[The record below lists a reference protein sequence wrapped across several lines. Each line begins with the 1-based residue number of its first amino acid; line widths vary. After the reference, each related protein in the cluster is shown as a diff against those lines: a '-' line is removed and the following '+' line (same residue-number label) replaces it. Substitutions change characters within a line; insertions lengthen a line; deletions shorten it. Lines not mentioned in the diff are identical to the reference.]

1 MCGKRELFVELDET
15 VQAQVSFGDS
25 SKTPVKERGNILIKL
40 KNGDHDY
47 ISNVYYVPAMKNNI
61 LSIGQLLEKKNDI
74 SMKDCHLNIKDNHG
88 NLIARCL
95 SAIIKDK
102 DWLWHLRFGH
112 LNFGS
117 LKLLSSKNMV
127 KGLPHIAHT
136 NEVCESCIL
145 GKHHRTSFAKEVKWR
160 ATRPLELVHTD
171 ECGPSKPMSNGQN
184 RYFLTFIDD
193 YSQKTWVYFLK
204 RKSEVFSIFKEFKA
218 FVEKQSGYYIKTLRS
233 DQGGEYT
240 SNAFEN
246 YCKEHGIKH
255 QTTLS
260 YMPQLNGVAER
271 KNRTILDMARSML
284 KGKGLPKQ
292 FWAEAVSCALY
303 LLNRCPTKSLHSMT
317 PEEAWSSHKPSVNY
331 LKIFG
336 CVAHTKIPEARRT
349 KIDDKGEKCI
359 LVGYGDRT
367 MGYKLYNPIT
377 RKVIMSRDV
386 IFEEEEAWN
395 WNQDE
400 VVKDTELILKDE
412 TSKAPVEITRE
423 VQDEPQTPPHRI
435 PTPKS
440 PVAHK
445 SAASSSSSSASSDD
459 SFFKQPR
466 PMRNLQEIYEA
477 TEEADL
483 NLFCLLTDS
492 DPLTISEA
500 IQEDKW
506 KKAMDEKIYRNAQ
519 GEVQR
524 YKARLVAKS
533 YKQRAGIDYG
543 EVFAPVARL
552 ETIRLM
558 ISLAA

>member
-25 SKTPVKERGNILIKL
+25 LKTPMKGRGSILIKL

-61 LSIGQLLEKKNDI
+61 LSMGQLLEKGYDI
-74 SMKDCHLNIKDNHG
+74 NMKDCHLTIKDNHG
-88 NLIARCL
+88 NLITQCL

-117 LKLLSSKNMV
+117 LKLLSSKNIV

-160 ATRPLELVHTD
+160 TTKPLELVHTD
-171 ECGPSKPMSNGQN
+171 VCGPLKPMSNGQN

-193 YSQKTWVYFLK
+193 YSRKTWVYFLK

-218 FVEKQSGYYIKTLRS
+218 F
-233 DQGGEYT
+233 
-240 SNAFEN
+240 
-246 YCKEHGIKH
+246 GIKH
-255 QTTLS
+255 QTTPS
-260 YMPQLNGVAER
+260 YTPQLNGVAEK
-271 KNRTILDMARSML
+271 KNRTILDIARSML

-292 FWAEAVSCALY
+292 FWAEAVSYAVY
-303 LLNRCPTKSLHSMT
+303 LLNRCPTRSLHSMT
-317 PEEAWSSHKPSVNY
+317 LEEAWSSHKPSVNY
-331 LKIFG
+331 LKIFE
-336 CVAHTKIPEARRT
+336 CVAYTKIPEARRT
-349 KIDDKGEKCI
+349 KLDDKGEKCI
-359 LVGYGDRT
+359 LIGYGDRT

-377 RKVIMSRDV
+377 KKVIMSKDV
-386 IFEEEEAWN
+386 ISEEEEAWN

-400 VVKDTELILKDE
+400 VVKDTELILEEE
-412 TSKAPVEITRE
+412 TSKASVEITRE

-435 PTPKS
+435 LAPRS
-440 PVAHK
+440 PVSHR
-445 SAASSSSSSASSDD
+445 SAASSSSSASASSDD
-459 SFFKQPR
+459 SRFKQPR

-483 NLFCLLTDS
+483 NLFCLLLDS
-492 DPLTISEA
+492 DPLTFSEA

-506 KKAMDEKIYRNAQ
+506 KKAMDEEIHAIEKNDTW
-519 GEVQR
+519 
-524 YKARLVAKS
+524 KL
-533 YKQRAGIDYG
+533 
-543 EVFAPVARL
+543 
-552 ETIRLM
+552 T
-558 ISLAA
+558 SLPEGQKPI